1 MLEVLN
7 INNIIPYQLLAVSMG
22 GNNDQAEAMLFP
34 DSQKVIRDIA
44 KSSDVS
50 FIDTDNLVDNIN
62 KRKELYEASAGSKP
76 ISMFV
81 NIGGAS
87 ANYGNTTASITYPNG
102 LIMNGPKIPDN
113 PERGLIFEYQSLNI
127 PVVHLLNIRDL
138 ALKNGIPI
146 DPIPLPEEGQSEVY
160 FESKYQKWIIVI
172 TIIIGIMYLVLARN
186 INSKY
191 K

>member
-1 MLEVLN
+1 M
-7 INNIIPYQLLAVSMG
+7 
-22 GNNDQAEAMLFP
+22 
-34 DSQKVIRDIA
+34 
-44 KSSDVS
+44 
-50 FIDTDNLVDNIN
+50 
-62 KRKELYEASAGSKP
+62 ELYKNAAESKS
-76 ISMFV
+76 INLFV

-138 ALKNGIPI
+138 ALKNGIPV
-146 DPIPLPEEGQSEVY
+146 DPIPLPEIGKSQVF
-160 FESKYQKWIIVI
+160 FELRYQKWIIVI
-172 TIIIGIMYLVLARN
+172 TIIIGIMVLILTRN